1 MIPPMK
7 PLRGTALKRFLKGFE
22 RPALDLALVLQDV
35 EDPGNVGSAFRIA
48 DALEVTSLVLTG
60 ISVRPPHQMID
71 RVGRRKDRRV
81 KWTYVEDP
89 VAALR
94 ALRAEGYFLC
104 AVELTGRAVPY
115 FARAYPA
122 KTCLI
127 VGHERHGV
135 TKKVLRVTDAQVYIP
150 MYGMGASL
158 NVSVALAVA
167 SFHVLHGAAASS
179 GGSYGH
185 PETGAALGP
194 FEVFR
199 PAGGPGN

>member
-1 MIPPMK
+1 MIPLMK
-7 PLRGTALKRFLKGFE
+7 PLRGTALRRFLKGLE

-35 EDPGNVGSAFRIA
+35 QDPGNVGSAFRIA
-48 DALEVTSLVLTG
+48 DALDVTSLVLTG
-60 ISVRPPHQMID
+60 ISVRPPHRRID
-71 RVGRRKDRRV
+71 RVGRSKDRRV
-81 KWTYVEDP
+81 KWTYVEDS

-115 FARAYPA
+115 FSRAYPA
-122 KTCLI
+122 KTCLV

-158 NVSVALAVA
+158 NVSVALAVV
-167 SFHVLHGAAASS
+167 SFHVLHGASTSGGSS
-179 GGSYGH
+179 GGEKEAFKLFE
-185 PETGAALGP
+185 PNNPLQQTGGA
-194 FEVFR
+194 
-199 PAGGPGN
+199 